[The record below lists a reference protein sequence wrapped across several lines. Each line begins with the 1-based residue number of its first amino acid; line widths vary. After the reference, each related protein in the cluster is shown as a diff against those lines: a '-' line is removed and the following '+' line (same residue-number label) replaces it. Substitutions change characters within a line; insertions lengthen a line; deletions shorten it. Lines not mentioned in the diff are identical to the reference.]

1 MRLRGSYVSL
11 QPEKTKGQ
19 EEACIAA
26 NGQAKGNVTDLK
38 SAYTPRARVKC
49 AVGFLMDKM

>member
-1 MRLRGSYVSL
+1 MRLQGSYVSL

-38 SAYTPRARVKC
+38 SAYTPRVRVKC